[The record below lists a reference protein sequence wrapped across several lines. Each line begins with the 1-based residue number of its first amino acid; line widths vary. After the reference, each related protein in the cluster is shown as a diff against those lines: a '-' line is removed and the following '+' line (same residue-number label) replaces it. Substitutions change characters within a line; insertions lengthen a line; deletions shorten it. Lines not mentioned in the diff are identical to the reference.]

1 MCIFVSVAR
10 CTQPT
15 DRPTDRATTDDGP
28 RLRLLDAAA
37 PRLPQSVARV
47 GGDPPSALGVVL
59 QEPRQHRRCA
69 STCAHA
75 VPVRAYM
82 CVRVRIHTRVLSRR
96 MHTHVAVRAN
106 ARVCV
111 CVYAY
116 VYVCACVCICAFVCV
131 CAPSLTRL
139 AGASIPHPHSQ
150 VIGMPIVP
158 SQQLKLLGATQRYF
172 NEHKSCLL
180 CDYAKYERSSGL
192 RVVDERDNYIAVI
205 PFAASIPY
213 HTKIIPLSHNAHFS
227 EATDQDLAGA
237 AEMLSTV
244 CSRLACL
251 MKNADFNVVLRT
263 APVPGG
269 ALSSQTADDYH
280 WHIEFYPRLDSW
292 PVAGTRRLS
301 P

>member
-1 MCIFVSVAR
+1 MTDLDFAYWMLLLHAFRSRSRALAEIPQVRSVL
-10 CTQPT
+10 CFKNH
-15 DRPTDRATTDDGP
+15 G
-28 RLRLLDAAA
+28 
-37 PRLPQSVARV
+37 SI
-47 GGDPPSALGVVL
+47 G
-59 QEPRQHRRCA
+59 
-69 STCAHA
+69 
-75 VPVRAYM
+75 
-82 CVRVRIHTRVLSRR
+82 
-96 MHTHVAVRAN
+96 
-106 ARVCV
+106 
-111 CVYAY
+111 
-116 VYVCACVCICAFVCV
+116 
-131 CAPSLTRL
+131 
-139 AGASIPHPHSQ
+139 GASIPHPHSQ

-292 PVAGTRRLS
+292 PVAGFEFGTGNMTAATRLGNEFVAI
-301 P
+301 